1 MEQDRKPRDKPKH
14 LWAKE
19 PKIYNEEKAFSLI
32 GGAEKSG

>member
-19 PKIYNEEKAFSLI
+19 PRIYNEEKAFSSKS
-32 GGAEKSG
+32 AEKSG